1 MPSDEVTT
9 IRIERA
15 MEQLRQEREVFNQRK
30 SQESRWFILRL
41 TMGYTS
47 IVLLFAVIVISAL
60 VLFYSQIFPDFTVK
74 AAGAA
79 LFVDVLGLLIGV
91 WKIVLKPDFLT
102 KLKAE
107 TQEELAEVAVQHQ
120 PPQQEQTSHQYDEG
134 FQEKFGVLWDE
145 NFNMRCLNCKKP
157 LKHSSTEPSV
167 FWCSDPKCNSKHV
180 LKDAEGNKITLLKAI
195 TVLKQGSK

>member
-1 MPSDEVTT
+1 MPSDELTP

-30 SQESRWFILRL
+30 NQESRWFILRL

-47 IVLLFAVIVISAL
+47 IILLFAVIVISAL
-60 VLFYSQIFPDFTVK
+60 VLLYSQNFPDFTVK
-74 AAGAA
+74 AAVAA

-107 TQEELAEVAVQHQ
+107 TQEELAELTNQLQ
-120 PPQQEQTSHQYDEG
+120 SPQQKPTSHQFNEK
-134 FQEKFGVLWDE
+134 FQEKFGVVWDE
-145 NFNMRCLNCKKP
+145 NLNVRCLNCHKP
-157 LKHSSTEPSV
+157 LKYSSKDPSI
-167 FWCSDPKCNSKHV
+167 FWCSDPNCNSKHILRDV
-180 LKDAEGNKITLLKAI
+180 DGNKMTLKEA
-195 TVLKQGSK
+195 TMKMKQDSK